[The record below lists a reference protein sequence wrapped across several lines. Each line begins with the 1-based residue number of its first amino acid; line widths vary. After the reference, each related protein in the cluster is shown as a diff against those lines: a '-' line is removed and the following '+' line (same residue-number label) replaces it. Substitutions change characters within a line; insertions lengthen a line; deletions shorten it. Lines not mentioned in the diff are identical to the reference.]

1 MGDGD
6 VRVVSVWDM
15 GYGDMGTWD
24 MGTWG
29 CEGMGYGEMGH
40 GDTENPP
47 PPHPT
52 TPTAHI
58 LQRLISMAPNDPTAS
73 VGHGDEV
80 WGRGDVGPRMS
91 DGAVCPQCITDWHR
105 QNGFPSSLALPDNT
119 LNFAKKHPL
128 MDEPV
133 LPQRGRPLLL
143 KKDSNFTQLA
153 VDRVAGLDGAVY
165 EVLFVGTGT
174 ASGVRSG
181 APGWGAALAAC
192 PALQVTAGCT
202 RR

>member
-1 MGDGD
+1 MRCGAAA
-6 VRVVSVWDM
+6 M
-15 GYGDMGTWD
+15 
-24 MGTWG
+24 
-29 CEGMGYGEMGH
+29 
-40 GDTENPP
+40 
-47 PPHPT
+47 
-52 TPTAHI
+52 
-58 LQRLISMAPNDPTAS
+58 
-73 VGHGDEV
+73 